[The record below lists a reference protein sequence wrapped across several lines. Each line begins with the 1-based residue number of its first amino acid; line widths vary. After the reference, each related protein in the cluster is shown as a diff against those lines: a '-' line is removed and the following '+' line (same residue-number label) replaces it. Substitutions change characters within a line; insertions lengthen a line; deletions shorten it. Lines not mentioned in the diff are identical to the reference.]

1 LHRKTRMKKHLIL
14 FSFLIIGLSAC
25 QKIDSNSQA
34 VTQAS
39 VDDKKIQDYIKANN
53 IKATKDASGVYY
65 NIINPGTD
73 PKPTTQSTVKL
84 TYSDYYLNGILV
96 GKVSGVQAK
105 LNAFIAGLQ
114 IGVTKIGTGGRIYL
128 IIPSGKAYGTAD
140 QNGIPGN
147 SILTYTVDLDGV
159 TAN

>member
-1 LHRKTRMKKHLIL
+1 MKKHLIL
-14 FSFLIIGLSAC
+14 FSLLVIGLSAC
-25 QKIDSNSQA
+25 QKIDSKTQA

-39 VDDKKIQDYIKANN
+39 VDDAKIQAYIKANK
-53 IKATKDASGVYY
+53 ITATKDASGIYY
-65 NIINPGTD
+65 NIISPGTD
-73 PKPTTQSTVKL
+73 PKPTLQSTVKL

-105 LNAFIAGLQ
+105 LSAFIAGLQ
-114 IGVTKIGTGGRIYL
+114 TGVAKIGTGGRIYL
-128 IIPSGKAYGTAD
+128 IIPSGQAYGTGD

-147 SILTYTVDLDGV
+147 SVLTYTVDLDGV